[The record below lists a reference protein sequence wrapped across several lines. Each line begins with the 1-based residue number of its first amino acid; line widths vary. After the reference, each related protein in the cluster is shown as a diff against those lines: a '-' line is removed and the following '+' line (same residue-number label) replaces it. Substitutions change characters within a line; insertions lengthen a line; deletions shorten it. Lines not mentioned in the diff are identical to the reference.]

1 MVLEIPHLKKPPKWL
16 RHGAHCANSVHFVFF
31 PVRTGLHFALYA
43 YEGHPE
49 AKHVI
54 VVMGSA
60 AVTCGETASYLTKKG
75 QKVGVLKARNV
86 MYCIGCSSRLGDLFV
101 AGLLNNCRCI
111 SMDGQAFFEVLW

>member
-1 MVLEIPHLKKPPKWL
+1 MVLEIPHWKNPPEWL
-16 RHGAHCANSVHFVFF
+16 
-31 PVRTGLHFALYA
+31 RTGLHFALYA